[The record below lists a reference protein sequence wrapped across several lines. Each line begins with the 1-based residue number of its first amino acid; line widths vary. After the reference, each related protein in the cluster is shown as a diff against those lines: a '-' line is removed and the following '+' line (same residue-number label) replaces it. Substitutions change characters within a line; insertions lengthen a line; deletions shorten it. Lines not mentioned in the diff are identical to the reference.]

1 MPVLEELGDK
11 KKKKK
16 RHKLTLKETTRE
28 SNPFYGV
35 CRQRKKNKRKK
46 NKEHD
51 EPIRTWRGGP
61 AGMNPEGCSVGG
73 ERVLSPST
81 QTTSC
86 GLGRGSGP
94 KGALGQTKSS
104 MISPGG
110 CSRAWGSC
118 QSH

>member
-35 CRQRKKNKRKK
+35 CRQRKKNKRK

-104 MISPGG
+104 VISPGG